1 MKELK
6 FSNTQE
12 AWEGINEYL
21 ALKSEEVMETGG
33 SLYGPEIIAY
43 DHYIKI
49 NKVWVDPEFDFGSV
63 FGYTTAKWTK
73 LINNY
78 LHLDYLDLIKS
89 QILAREKSRATNYN
103 ISYLFDNSHGSGK
116 GCLLTLTFSRR
127 VDRDAPILYMTLRS
141 SEVTKRLLF
150 DFLLVQRIAEYVYG
164 KDQCVSLEMFC
175 PNIYLVAEAFVMYD
189 NYKSIDKLFR
199 KKKKKGLS
207 KFEKKIL
214 DTLHHFKTVDPSTIK
229 YKVHLRS
236 VNQLQEDEDGKKISG
251 RKPLLVKNLH
261 LYKENMEYP
270 EDCISPSA
278 RKAYRRKHNK
288 TLGK

>member
-1 MKELK
+1 MKELE

-21 ALKSEEVMETGG
+21 ALKSDEVMETGG

-43 DHYIKI
+43 NHYIKI
-49 NKVWVDPEFDFGSV
+49 NKVWVDPEFDFGST

-89 QILAREKSRATNYN
+89 QILAREKKRATNYN

-127 VDRDAPILYMTLRS
+127 VDRDVPVLYMTLRS

-164 KDQCVSLEMFC
+164 IDQSVSLEMFC
-175 PNIYLVAEAFVMYD
+175 PNIYLVAESFVMYD
-189 NYKSIDKLFR
+189 NHKSIDRLFR
-199 KKKKKGLS
+199 KKKNPT

-214 DTLHHFKTVDPSTIK
+214 ETLHYFKTVDPKTIR

-236 VNQLQEDEDGKKISG
+236 VNQLQENDKGEKISG
-251 RKPLLVKNLH
+251 RKPLLVKDLK
-261 LYKENMEYP
+261 LYKESIPYP
-270 EDCISPSA
+270 EDCISPS
-278 RKAYRRKHNK
+278 KRRAFKREYNK
-288 TLGK
+288 KLGK